1 MAGWVAPSGSS
12 PHDGWGNHSGG
23 GGPRC
28 QAGYGGGVGE
38 SGSVG
43 ESRVSARG
51 GEQCGPCEGGDG
63 GESARVAD
71 REGEAKIWN
80 MADDL
85 FCGVRWTADAAGVG
99 GVPAVGGR
107 GSIQDFVNFRRGEKF
122 ARALGGLGIDLA
134 MEAKFQTRRGLH
146 LA

>member
-1 MAGWVAPSGSS
+1 M
-12 PHDGWGNHSGG
+12 
-23 GGPRC
+23 
-28 QAGYGGGVGE
+28 
-38 SGSVG
+38 
-43 ESRVSARG
+43 
-51 GEQCGPCEGGDG
+51 
-63 GESARVAD
+63 AD